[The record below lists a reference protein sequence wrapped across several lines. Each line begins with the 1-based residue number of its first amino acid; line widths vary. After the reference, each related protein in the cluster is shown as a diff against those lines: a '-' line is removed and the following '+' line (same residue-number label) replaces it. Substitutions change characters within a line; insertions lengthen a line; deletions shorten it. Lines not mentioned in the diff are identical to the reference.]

1 MDLRY
6 IDVLKPLWLV
16 HCQNVRAHLQWPFIK
31 SCMPRLVD
39 SDMSPYV
46 QHGPQLITP
55 CTPEGHGLNLSEFP
69 FRFHAYSAYMSCWH
83 DWWRWSRPSF
93 FNTPCFPRRGRT
105 LVQLCVGVSETLS
118 LLPRSWGNWKSEVA
132 GIETGNTWA
141 CFQLSISPETL
152 KPGFLFLAALLRF
165 GR

>member
-1 MDLRY
+1 LDLHGFAIYRCFKAT
-6 IDVLKPLWLV
+6 LAGALSK
-16 HCQNVRAHLQWPFIK
+16 RSSTLQWPFIK

-46 QHGPQLITP
+46 QHWPQLITP
-55 CTPEGHGLNLSEFP
+55 FTPEGHGLNLSEFP

-132 GIETGNTWA
+132 GIETGNTRAW
-141 CFQLSISPETL
+141 LPVVN
-152 KPGFLFLAALLRF
+152 LA
-165 GR
+165 